1 MGIKNIIFDLGNVLL
16 NYQPEVFLLSYT
28 KDLTR
33 IKQFLSKIDRSKN
46 WWQLDRGEI
55 SISDAKNQLINKFP
69 EDQDLIEPYFKHWM
83 EMLTPIEKNVQIL
96 QDLKQNGYKLY
107 ILSNFIKEAFEYVS
121 NKYLFFNFFDGQ
133 VISYIEKVIKPEKEI
148 YDLLIQHYQLK
159 PGECVF
165 LDDIIDFLKP
175 AKKLGIHTIL
185 VNPDKD
191 LRLELRR
198 LKVNI

>member
-33 IKQFLSKIDRSKN
+33 IKQFLSKIVKSKN

-69 EDQDLIEPYFKHWM
+69 EEQDLIEPYFKHWM

-107 ILSNFIKEAFEYVS
+107 ILSNFIKEALEYVS
-121 NKYLFFNFFDGQ
+121 NKYLFFNLFDGQ

-148 YDLLIQHYQLK
+148 YDLLIQRYQLK

-165 LDDIIDFLKP
+165 LDDIIGFLKP
-175 AKKLGIHTIL
+175 AKKIGIHTIL